1 MKADKSLKYSVD
13 FLLCALF
20 VFLML
25 QGITGR
31 ALHEI
36 AGVFSV
42 ILLAV
47 HLLLNIKGVVSAFK
61 PSCAVKNPRRT
72 AFMLILLLLAAFS
85 LVSGILLS
93 PLLSPVKQF
102 ADTEA
107 LKTIHSVSSV
117 LFFACVFAHTGRNL
131 PSKSVKKEKNNE

>member
-13 FLLCALF
+13 FLLCAIF

-93 PLLSPVKQF
+93 PLLSPVKLL
-102 ADTEA
+102 AGTEEYKKIDRKSTR
-107 LKTIHSVSSV
+107 LLSS
-117 LFFACVFAHTGRNL
+117 HT
-131 PSKSVKKEKNNE
+131 SKSSMPSSA